1 MIVEPWRAGISRRQN
16 SAGGGGG
23 VAWALWTAQVLVLVV
38 LFPVLFPVLVLV
50 RVLVLVPDD
59 QSSK

>member
-16 SAGGGGG
+16 SAGGGG